1 MRKALRASVL
11 VAGFIAA
18 AQQPAVVEITSEP
31 SHHLA
36 MENGFVRAFNV
47 LAPAKASTLVHKH
60 NFDYLYVTLGDAAI
74 TNERVGEKP
83 AEITLKDGEVRFTKG
98 GFAHAV
104 VNNSDHPF
112 HNITI
117 ELLKPATGVQRCESS
132 CEITAPC
139 AKGTAQC
146 GTWRTLIESDQW
158 VVTSLTLPAGATAG
172 EHTYAGPYLSV
183 AVSDMDIKRARADG
197 RSFQLHSGVG
207 DLAWSEPQ
215 PLTVTNTGA
224 KTAEII
230 NLEFKN
236 VSAAHP

>member
-11 VAGFIAA
+11 LLGFIAA
-18 AQQPAVVEITSEP
+18 AQQPTVVEITSEP

-36 MENGFVRAFNV
+36 LQNDFVRTFNV

-60 NFDYLYVTLGDAAI
+60 NFDYVYVTLGDTDI

-83 AEITLKDGEVRFTKG
+83 VEMTLKDGEVRFTKG

-104 VNNSDHPF
+104 VNNSEHPF

-132 CEITAPC
+132 CDLTAPC
-139 AKGTAQC
+139 PNGTAQC
-146 GTWRTLIESDQW
+146 GTWKKVIESDQW
-158 VVTSLTLPAGATAG
+158 VVTSLTLPPGAIAGQHA
-172 EHTYAGPYLSV
+172 YAGPYLSV
-183 AVSDMDIKRARADG
+183 AVSDMDIKRAREDG
-197 RSFQLHSGVG
+197 RSFQLHSAVG

-215 PLTVTNTGA
+215 PHAPTIINAGP

-236 VSAAHP
+236 ITHP